1 MQKREW
7 ALAFVASALFILL
20 TTYPAQASGFH
31 WVDDHLLA
39 RYLNGSPDY
48 GENPIEADRF
58 RPLYHLWRAGVT
70 YPLFRDNAA
79 LYRLWF
85 IAHNAAWLTLL
96 YAVLRKLRL
105 PPPYAALPFA
115 LLLAYPQSTT
125 LFYRFGVQEGAA
137 NVLLLAAAYTMLS
150 RRGIWFALALAAGL
164 YKESYALIL
173 PALYLWYRIRLS
185 RTHGA

>member
-1 MQKREW
+1 MSKREW
-7 ALAFVASALFILL
+7 ALVYLASVLFILL

-48 GENPIEADRF
+48 GENPFESDRF

-70 YPLFRDNAA
+70 YPLFRENVA
-79 LYRLWF
+79 LYRVWF

-96 YAVLRKLRL
+96 YAVLRKLRI
-105 PPPYAALPFA
+105 PPAYALAVYP
-115 LLLAYPQSTT
+115 LLLAYPLT
-125 LFYRFGVQEGAA
+125 LFYRFGVQEGVA
-137 NVLLLAAAYTMLS
+137 NVLLLAACYTMLS
-150 RRGIWFALALAAGL
+150 KRAIWFALALAAGV

-173 PALYLWYRIRLS
+173 PALYLWYRVRLS
-185 RTHGA
+185 HRANA